1 MKNRTRLE
9 IIARGTVTDV
19 GLVKIATNV
28 NIVIRINDSC
38 VYFNSRKICV
48 YECVLISMFGEDK

>member
-1 MKNRTRLE
+1 MKNRNRLE

-28 NIVIRINDSC
+28 NIVVSHKRSLRFFRQPEDLC
-38 VYFNSRKICV
+38 VRVRVI
-48 YECVLISMFGEDK
+48 IDAR